1 MPIQVTCPSCLAR
14 FSVSDKYAGKKGPC
28 PKCKKEITVPDKSQ
42 EVIIHAPE
50 STGPKDSKGVSV
62 LKPIKRTEFSL
73 TNVQLSVAGG
83 ITFLAIVMA
92 FVGRFAFAPVPWWY
106 LSLGAIALSYPV
118 AWAGYTFLKDDE
130 LGGYFGREL
139 AVRLG
144 ACSAIFA
151 LTWGLYWFLAYYL
164 GNKTL
169 ADVDGISFAI
179 FLGVMIV
186 GGALGSLTCLELEFG
201 QSLLHY
207 VLYLGITFLLA
218 MVAGAELAEP
228 LSSSQKSNPYGL
240 PNMPSQSPVKK

>member
-1 MPIQVTCPSCLAR
+1 
-14 FSVSDKYAGKKGPC
+14 
-28 PKCKKEITVPDKSQ
+28 
-42 EVIIHAPE
+42 
-50 STGPKDSKGVSV
+50 
-62 LKPIKRTEFSL
+62 
-73 TNVQLSVAGG
+73 
-83 ITFLAIVMA
+83 MA
-92 FVGRFAFAPVPWWY
+92 FVGRFAFAPIPWWY

-186 GGALGSLTCLELEFG
+186 GGALGSLACLELEFG

>member
-14 FSVSDKYAGKKGPC
+14 FTVSDKYAGKKGPC

-50 STGPKDSKGVSV
+50 PTGPKDSKGVSV

-73 TNVQLSVAGG
+73 SNIQLSIAGG
-83 ITFLAIVMA
+83 ITFVAILMA
-92 FVGRFAFAPVPWWY
+92 FVGRFAFTPVPWWY

-118 AWAGYTFLKDDE
+118 AWAGYAFLKDDE

-151 LTWGLYWFLAYYL
+151 ATWGLYWFLAYYL

-186 GGALGSLTCLELEFG
+186 GGALGSLACLEMEFG

-228 LSSSQKSNPYGL
+228 LSSNQKSNPYGL
-240 PNMPSQSPVKK
+240 PNMPKPSPAKK